1 MKRYPIQI
9 FAALALAAF
18 AATAAVSCGN
28 RGGSGKNQQD
38 SSSAGV
44 AQAQAAAVPDTIAPL
59 VPGEVRLKDDVFGG
73 EIALKGDTVKRDE
86 IFQVGVSTMIVKD
99 SLMLVCCRD
108 DRPEIFQ
115 VGVSTMI
122 VKDSLMLVCCRDDRP
137 FRMYSLPGL
146 ELRGVSGNRGRGP
159 MEFIS
164 PDIWPYEAPGYM
176 ALVMDE
182 SRDYRKMYKV
192 RTDGTLEQLNH
203 RIPGQYLADFSYTR
217 GVAAE
222 DDGHIAFAYRSA
234 IYLYD
239 GSDTAAAP
247 EQTVRKLADVRL
259 GKYSA
264 GSTMNIGSLGVN
276 FQYERAVWAFKYA
289 KRVVFCDFD
298 GNMRSVDFRSAE
310 EGETEGVGMDSNVT
324 HYWKLYAGHRSA
336 AAHRWMWSGSRIRTS
351 TTSTWSSSTGTA
363 IRSAV
368 TASTTGASSPW
379 TRTAALFTSSLT

>member
-1 MKRYPIQI
+1 MKRYQI
-9 FAALALAAF
+9 FAVLALAAF

-38 SSSAGV
+38 SSSADV

-59 VPGEVRLKDDVFGG
+59 VPGEVRLKDDVFGE
-73 EIALKGDTVKRDE
+73 EIALKGDTVKRD
-86 IFQVGVSTMIVKD
+86 
-99 SLMLVCCRD
+99 
-108 DRPEIFQ
+108 EIFQ

-164 PDIWPYEAPGYM
+164 PDIWPYGAPGYM

-264 GSTMNIGSLGVN
+264 GSTM
-276 FQYERAVWAFKYA
+276 
-289 KRVVFCDFD
+289 
-298 GNMRSVDFRSAE
+298 
-310 EGETEGVGMDSNVT
+310 TEGVGMDSNVT
-324 HYWKLYAGHRSA
+324 HYWKLYAGHRYV
-336 AAHRWMWSGSRIRTS
+336 WLLYSGRTPVDVVREQNKDIYYIYVEQFDWNGNPVRRYRLDNWGFIS
-351 TTSTWSSSTGTA
+351 VDEDSGTLYFL
-363 IRSAV
+363 SNV
-368 TASTTGASSPW
+368 SEYP
-379 TRTAALFTSSLT
+379 FFKYSLR